1 MGDPD
6 QGIDPVHNPFLFVS
20 WMTMES
26 LGMLARSLPINA
38 ELAQQVA
45 EGYTEKAEELESLK
59 RRQRDIMNDREMS
72 PEMKELEAGRIQD
85 KLDRLRGL

>member
-6 QGIDPVHNPFLFVS
+6 QGIEPVRNPFLFVN
-20 WMTMES
+20 WMSLEL

-45 EGYTEKAEELESLK
+45 EGYTKNAEELESLK
-59 RRQRDIMNDREMS
+59 RKQRDIMNDRKMS
-72 PEMKELEAGRIQD
+72 PEMKELKAGRIQD
-85 KLDRLRGL
+85 KLDRLRGM

>member
-1 MGDPD
+1 
-6 QGIDPVHNPFLFVS
+6 
-20 WMTMES
+20 MEM

-45 EGYTEKAEELESLK
+45 EGYTKNAEELESLK
-59 RRQRDIMNDREMS
+59 RKQRDIMNDRKMS
-72 PEMKELEAGRIQD
+72 PEMKEIKARRIQD